1 MDHQNYLLSFYEK
14 ENYKRVLNRIPEDF
28 LRDDLIEI
36 KSYYNYFLNE
46 CMESLEE
53 KVEKKII
60 TENVYILMC
69 DVLKTLNSSYQ
80 PNTLLL
86 LIRKLDLNS
95 PLLFN

>member
-1 MDHQNYLLSFYEK
+1 MHG
-14 ENYKRVLNRIPEDF
+14 
-28 LRDDLIEI
+28 EI
-36 KSYYNYFLNE
+36 RGKSR
-46 CMESLEE
+46 
-53 KVEKKII
+53 KKLI